1 MTVIKNSLLTLFA
14 WILRALFSLR
24 YRIRVEGLEKVIE
37 EHRGKR
43 GGILFLPNHPAE
55 IDPVILMALLSKP
68 FRPRPLIVEHFYYLK
83 GFHAFIRAVRALPLP
98 TMDAVAN
105 SWKAKQID
113 KALAKIQKDRERG
126 DNFLIYP
133 AGRLKLGAAEVVGGA
148 SFLHTLLSRDPEA
161 NIVLIRTT
169 GLWGSLFSRAITGKS
184 PDFGN
189 TLWQGLK
196 ILLQNGIF
204 FAPRRPILIEC
215 VSKPADFPVKASR
228 LDLNRYLE
236 SWYNQYPKAGSEPL
250 SLVSFLFWKK
260 ELPAVA
266 NDEKKRAEQK
276 IAVPPQL
283 EKEIRAQLAALTRLS
298 PEKIE
303 PQMHLSYDLGLDSL
317 DLTQLYLSL
326 EERSGGKVIPPE
338 EIQTVE
344 DLLQAA
350 AGAQKEREVEEER
363 PKVAWPE
370 ESGRMPP
377 IAPLGKTLQESF
389 LRSADRMGR
398 TTACADA
405 LSGLLSYPKLKRAAL
420 VLSLKIRAMEGEKI
434 GILLPSS
441 CAAYLLILATLLAR
455 KTPVILNWTTGVRA
469 LEHASRL
476 TQLKTVISS
485 MRFLGR
491 KEVEDLGIVDEK
503 IVLLEDLR
511 FTIGLKEKLLGL
523 FFSWQKAGLLLKTLG
538 LDVIREEEPAVILFT
553 SGTES
558 LPKGVSLTHANILSN
573 QRAAFSCVDFGAHD
587 RLLGVLPPFHSFG
600 FSVTG
605 IFPLLSGLQ
614 VAYSPDPTDSHALA
628 QAVEHWK
635 PTLFCAA
642 PSFIKALFRAASPA
656 QLSSIKLFV
665 SGAEK
670 APQELFDYVAK
681 LGKDHLMIE
690 GYGITECAPIV
701 TITLPNRP
709 RKGVGTPLPGV
720 QLCVI
725 DPETKELLPVGKEGE
740 ICISG
745 PNVFPGYLGDQPSP
759 FIELQGRRWYRSSD
773 RGFLDEEGNLTL
785 SGRLKRFVK
794 IGGEMVS
801 LAGLEEELLRLTK
814 EKRWAVLKEDGPQL
828 AVAVREKESE
838 KPLLVLITTFP
849 ADLEAV
855 NRALKES
862 GYGRLIKIAEVK
874 QLQEIPLT
882 GTGKTHY
889 RLLDEII
896 AHENVKTLQHRNTNE
911 RAC

>member
-1 MTVIKNSLLTLFA
+1 MIKNGLLTLFA
-14 WILRALFSLR
+14 WLLRALLSLR
-24 YRIRVEGLEKVIE
+24 YRIRVEGLEQVIE
-37 EHRGKR
+37 EQRGKR

-55 IDPVILMALLSKP
+55 IDPVILMALLWRP
-68 FRPRPLIVEHFYYLK
+68 FHPRPLVVEHFYYLK

-113 KALAKIQKDRERG
+113 KALAKIREERERG
-126 DNFLIYP
+126 DNFLVYP
-133 AGRLKLGAAEVVGGA
+133 AGKLKLGAAEVLGGA
-148 SFLHTLLSRDPEA
+148 SFLHTLLTRDPEA

-169 GLWGSLFSRAITGKS
+169 GLWGSLFSRAITGRS

-189 TLWQGLK
+189 TLFQGLK
-196 ILLQNGIF
+196 TLLQNGIF
-204 FAPRRPILIEC
+204 FAPRRQIVVEF
-215 VSKPADFPVKASR
+215 VSKPADFPLKASR

-236 SWYNQYPKAGSEPL
+236 NWYNQYPKPGPEQL
-250 SLVSFLFWKK
+250 SLVSSLFWKSK
-260 ELPAVA
+260 LPEVA
-266 NDEKKRAEQK
+266 NDEKKREAQK
-276 IAVPPQL
+276 IQVPPGV
-283 EKEIRAQLAALTRLS
+283 EKEIRAQLAALTRLP

-303 PQMHLSYDLGLDSL
+303 REMHLSYDLGLDSL
-317 DLTQLYLSL
+317 DLTQLYLFL

-350 AGAQKEREVEEER
+350 AGAQKEREVEEEK

-370 ESGRMPP
+370 ERGRVPP
-377 IAPLGKTLQESF
+377 VAPLGKTVQEAF
-389 LRSADRMGR
+389 LRSSDRMGR
-398 TTACADA
+398 HIACADA

-441 CAAYLLILATLLAR
+441 CAAYLLILATLLAK
-455 KTPVILNWTTGVRA
+455 KTPVMLNWTTGVRA
-469 LEHASRL
+469 LEHASKL

-491 KEVEDLGIVDEK
+491 KEVEDLGSVDEK

-511 FTIGLKEKLLGL
+511 FTIGLKEKLVGL
-523 FFSWQKAGLLLKTLG
+523 FYSWQKAGLLLKTLG
-538 LDVIREEEPAVILFT
+538 LDATYEEEPAVILFT

-558 LPKGVSLTHANILSN
+558 LPKGVPLTHANILSN
-573 QRAAFSCVDFGAHD
+573 QRAAFSCIDLGADD

-605 IFPLLSGLQ
+605 LLPLLCGLQ
-614 VAYSPDPTDSHALA
+614 VAYAPDPTDSHALA
-628 QAVEHWK
+628 TAVEHWK

-642 PSFIKALFRAASPA
+642 PSFIRALFRAASPA

-670 APQELFDYVAK
+670 APPELFEYVAK
-681 LGKDHLMIE
+681 LGKDHEMIE

-701 TITLPNRP
+701 TITLPKRP
-709 RKGVGTPLPGV
+709 RKGVGTPLPGIE
-720 QLCVI
+720 LCVI
-725 DPETKELLPVGKEGE
+725 DPETKELLPTGKEGE

-745 PNVFPGYLGDQPSP
+745 PNVFPGYIGNPPSP
-759 FIELQGRRWYRSSD
+759 FIQLQGKRWYRSSD
-773 RGFLDEEGNLTL
+773 RGFLDTEGNLTL
-785 SGRLKRFVK
+785 SGRLRRFVK

-801 LAGLEEELLRLTK
+801 LAGLEEELLRLAQ
-814 EKRWAVLKEDGPQL
+814 EKQWAALKEDGPQL

-838 KPLLVLITTFP
+838 KPLLILITTFP
-849 ADLEAV
+849 VDLEMV

-874 QLQEIPLT
+874 QVHEIPLT

-889 RLLDEII
+889 RLLDEMIS
-896 AHENVKTLQHRNTNE
+896 HENVKTLQHRNANE
-911 RAC
+911 RAG